1 MSIIRDDTPYAT
13 TDTVLF
19 TTDEMGETVLIKQ
32 VDYPSYV
39 IQTTTNTKGALDK
52 EQPQFA
58 ASSLLEL
65 SQHVKDDPEGAT
77 AGTAVVVD
85 AGGVV
90 EIPGHEGGYILVT
103 TSDDEQKLVPISQ
116 SQLSQFSISAAVH
129 QDP

>member
-1 MSIIRDDTPYAT
+1 MSIIKHDTPYAT

-77 AGTAVVVD
+77 AAPDCCPV
-85 AGGVV
+85 
-90 EIPGHEGGYILVT
+90 
-103 TSDDEQKLVPISQ
+103 
-116 SQLSQFSISAAVH
+116 
-129 QDP
+129 

>member
-1 MSIIRDDTPYAT
+1 MSIIKDDTPYAT

-39 IQTTTNTKGALDK
+39 IQTTTNAKGAIDK

-65 SQHVKDDPEGAT
+65 SQHVKDDPESG
-77 AGTAVVVD
+77 GTAVVVD
-85 AGGVV
+85 ARR
-90 EIPGHEGGYILVT
+90 H
-103 TSDDEQKLVPISQ
+103 
-116 SQLSQFSISAAVH
+116 
-129 QDP
+129 

>member
-1 MSIIRDDTPYAT
+1 MSIIKDDTPYAT

-32 VDYPSYV
+32 VDYPYV
-39 IQTTTNTKGALDK
+39 IQTTTAKADK
-52 EQPQFA
+52 EQPQYA

-65 SQHVKDDPEGAT
+65 SQVKDDPE
-77 AGTAVVVD
+77 AGTAVMVD
-85 AGGVV
+85 GGVV
-90 EIPGHEGGYILVT
+90 EIPGQEGGYILVT